1 MLNIT
6 ICSADGV
13 CSPRSGACTSSSP
26 GSPISFT
33 ASHQT
38 IAQAKGNGGG
48 PAAGKQTSS
57 QAFSEAFANG
67 FTGTPCAGNGTHGLI
82 CAP

>member
-1 MLNIT
+1 MFNFA

-13 CSPRSGACTSSSP
+13 CSPRSGACAFSYP

-48 PAAGKQTSS
+48 PAADKQPSS
-57 QAFSEAFANG
+57 QGFREAFANG
-67 FTGTPCAGNGTHGLI
+67 FTGTPARGVVRMD
-82 CAP
+82 

>member
-1 MLNIT
+1 MFNFA

-13 CSPRSGACTSSSP
+13 CSPRSGACAFSYP

-38 IAQAKGNGGG
+38 IAQARV
-48 PAAGKQTSS
+48 TEVV
-57 QAFSEAFANG
+57 QAKALAKPSPMVSREPLRGEWYAWTNLRALGSHPF
-67 FTGTPCAGNGTHGLI
+67 L
-82 CAP
+82 